1 MAEENA
7 PTLSG
12 FSLASVGDML
22 RGVGPDSSGRT
33 EDAIDESPLI
43 DPLKI
48 KEELTKKD
56 KELEL
61 DDKKVDDKS
70 TDDSTTDG
78 DTTDDVDDT
87 KTVDDNTTDDVTT
100 DDVSDLGEYEEDIT
114 ALLNQKFADE
124 LGWEIPDDEAPKT
137 ISDFIELMKEV
148 VEQESQPAYAS
159 DEVKQYDEFVR
170 NGGNLRNFYNATVEG
185 KVDTDAVNIE
195 NAFDQKRVLQ
205 EHLTNQGYSESN
217 ISKMLQRYENAGILE
232 EEATEAL
239 ELLKDYNDRN
249 KKKLLADQE
258 NAARLL
264 EEQQQ
269 NFVGAVEE
277 SIKEFDSIL
286 GYKLSNKDKDD
297 LRKAILTVDAEG
309 YTPYQRKYMSN
320 IKNLLESAF
329 FTMKGDTLGKK
340 IKAQGKSDAVK
351 NLRDKLNAN
360 KGNKGIQSGPQETGK
375 TSSSLSVLGSM
386 LQGS

>member
-1 MAEENA
+1 M
-7 PTLSG
+7 
-12 FSLASVGDML
+12 
-22 RGVGPDSSGRT
+22 
-33 EDAIDESPLI
+33 
-43 DPLKI
+43 
-48 KEELTKKD
+48 
-56 KELEL
+56 
-61 DDKKVDDKS
+61 
-70 TDDSTTDG
+70 
-78 DTTDDVDDT
+78 
-87 KTVDDNTTDDVTT
+87 DDNTTDDVTT

-258 NAARLL
+258 NTARLL